1 MASIRE
7 QTRRDFLRAVGT
19 GVPTLNL
26 VLHGSAVGSTQAS
39 AAASLPA
46 SPKFTPIDLGPHFNV
61 TPTQFGPRPQ
71 ARELGSGL
79 SRDGLI
85 RTPAGRQSLRGI
97 PFLLGPEGVE
107 VKRWLLLS
115 TSSQIAGT
123 RKTEIHLGRQASFLC
138 LAAFCGWDPNEAPPI
153 DAGPEDVEKVGQRLA
168 QAVLVY
174 EDGSEYALPLRRRFE
189 VNAPSTEWGHLSF
202 ASLTHEKDA
211 PTQLTDPLRNAMH
224 WGRLQ
229 TAELDEN
236 YPSGPDGRA
245 EPIVWVS
252 ALPNPQPDRPLKSLR
267 LEAMSDDL
275 LVVCG
280 LTLFDGHENP
290 LRFERLALYRIT
302 LPEAIGDVQRWKV
315 EVDLGI
321 VARTYALGEFQ
332 PEAWLSSPEAGLGE
346 RSQPGPE
353 DRFLY
358 AEVTASREATL
369 WLLDSKSGKRYAFD
383 LGPVA
388 GGKEASAGDAEAA
401 RVEVLHG
408 EKVWLHGEV
417 VDASTGRPT
426 PVRLAFR
433 SEQGRYIPPYGHR
446 AEINDAWFEDY
457 GADVKVRDTSFA
469 YLDGT
474 FQAELPVGDV
484 YVEITKGFEYQPVR
498 SKVRIEPGQ
507 REIKLEVKRLA
518 DFRSQGW
525 VSADTHVHFIS
536 PTTALLEGQAEGL
549 NLINLLAAQWGD
561 LFTNV
566 GDLTDS
572 PLTTRDGE
580 MMVWVGTEN
589 RQHILGHLGLL
600 GTRGAVYPMSASGPE
615 ESYLGDPLRSTLAEW
630 ADACRQREGLVVAA
644 HFPYPT
650 AELAADIVLGKI
662 DAVEMWPMGGPGG
675 PQAYFNNLRFLDWY
689 RYLNCGYRLPAVG
702 GTDKMGA
709 YMPAGTNRAYVHLGK
724 EEFTFAN
731 WAKAVRSGNTFVT
744 SGPLL
749 LFQADGHAPG
759 EEITLGAGGGTVDVH
774 AQAVSFVPFHRLEIV
789 MNGRVVASRE
799 ESSGTR
805 EMSLRESVH
814 VAGPGWL
821 AARCSSRLGPVT
833 WWQFAVQAHTSPVYL
848 TIPGQELLSEAAATY
863 MLTLIDGAQTWAETL
878 ATRPDEERLKQV
890 RRVFEDARAELHR
903 RLHASGV
910 GH

>member
-1 MASIRE
+1 MQRLPLAGK
-7 QTRRDFLRAVGT
+7 LRSGCWIAR
-19 GVPTLNL
+19 
-26 VLHGSAVGSTQAS
+26 VGSVTRLIWDR
-39 AAASLPA
+39 SL
-46 SPKFTPIDLGPHFNV
+46 
-61 TPTQFGPRPQ
+61 
-71 ARELGSGL
+71 
-79 SRDGLI
+79 
-85 RTPAGRQSLRGI
+85 
-97 PFLLGPEGVE
+97 
-107 VKRWLLLS
+107 
-115 TSSQIAGT
+115 
-123 RKTEIHLGRQASFLC
+123 
-138 LAAFCGWDPNEAPPI
+138 
-153 DAGPEDVEKVGQRLA
+153 
-168 QAVLVY
+168 
-174 EDGSEYALPLRRRFE
+174 
-189 VNAPSTEWGHLSF
+189 
-202 ASLTHEKDA
+202 
-211 PTQLTDPLRNAMH
+211 
-224 WGRLQ
+224 
-229 TAELDEN
+229 
-236 YPSGPDGRA
+236 
-245 EPIVWVS
+245 
-252 ALPNPQPDRPLKSLR
+252 
-267 LEAMSDDL
+267 
-275 LVVCG
+275 
-280 LTLFDGHENP
+280 
-290 LRFERLALYRIT
+290 
-302 LPEAIGDVQRWKV
+302 
-315 EVDLGI
+315 
-321 VARTYALGEFQ
+321 
-332 PEAWLSSPEAGLGE
+332 
-346 RSQPGPE
+346 
-353 DRFLY
+353 
-358 AEVTASREATL
+358 
-369 WLLDSKSGKRYAFD
+369 
-383 LGPVA
+383 

-600 GTRGAVYPMSASGPE
+600 GTRGAVDPMSASGPE

-731 WAKAVRSGNTFVT
+731 WAKAVRSRQHFRHFR
-744 SGPLL
+744 S
-749 LFQADGHAPG
+749 APPFP
-759 EEITLGAGGGTVDVH
+759 GGRSRARRGDY
-774 AQAVSFVPFHRLEIV
+774 PRG
-789 MNGRVVASRE
+789 GRR
-799 ESSGTR
+799 
-805 EMSLRESVH
+805 
-814 VAGPGWL
+814 
-821 AARCSSRLGPVT
+821 
-833 WWQFAVQAHTSPVYL
+833 
-848 TIPGQELLSEAAATY
+848 
-863 MLTLIDGAQTWAETL
+863 
-878 ATRPDEERLKQV
+878 
-890 RRVFEDARAELHR
+890 HR
-903 RLHASGV
+903 RRPRPSRQFRALSSV
-910 GH
+910 GDCHERARRRLA

>member
-1 MASIRE
+1 MS
-7 QTRRDFLRAVGT
+7 
-19 GVPTLNL
+19 
-26 VLHGSAVGSTQAS
+26 AS
-39 AAASLPA
+39 ASQ
-46 SPKFTPIDLGPHFNV
+46 KFTPIDLGPYFNV
-61 TPTQFGPRPQ
+61 TPAQFGPRPQ
-71 ARELGSGL
+71 AREFGAGSN
-79 SRDGLI
+79 RDGLI
-85 RTPAGRQSLRGI
+85 RTPAGQQSMRGI
-97 PFLLGPEGVE
+97 PFQLGPEGVE

-115 TSSQIAGT
+115 TSSQVPGT
-123 RKTEIHLGRQASFLC
+123 RAAEIPLGRQASFLC
-138 LAAFCGWDPNEAPPI
+138 LAAFCDWDPNEAPPTN
-153 DAGPEDVEKVGQRLA
+153 AGPKHIEKVGQRLA
-168 QAVLVY
+168 QAVLAY
-174 EDGSEYALPLRRRFE
+174 EDGREHSLSLRRRFE

-229 TAELDEN
+229 TAELDQN

-245 EPIVWVS
+245 AAIVWIS

-267 LEAMSDDL
+267 LESTSDDL
-275 LVVCG
+275 LAVCG
-280 LTLFDGHENP
+280 LTLFHGSENP
-290 LRFERLALYRIT
+290 LRFERLALYRIR
-302 LPEAIGDVQRWKV
+302 LPEAIGDIERWKV

-321 VARTYALGEFQ
+321 VARTYALRKFQ
-332 PEAWLSSPEAGLGE
+332 PESWLTSPEAGLGE
-346 RSQPGPE
+346 RSEPMPE

-369 WLLDSKSGKRYAFD
+369 WLLDSKSGKGYSFD
-383 LGPVA
+383 LGAVA
-388 GGKEASAGDAEAA
+388 AGREASPRDAEAV
-401 RVEVLHG
+401 RVEVLQR

-446 AEINDAWFEDY
+446 TEINDAWFEDY
-457 GADVKVRDTSFA
+457 GADVKVKDTSFA
-469 YLDGT
+469 YIDGT
-474 FQAELPVGDV
+474 FQVELPVGDV

-507 REIKLEVKRLA
+507 REVKLEVKRFA

-525 VSADTHVHFIS
+525 VSGDTHVHFIS
-536 PTTALLEGQAEGL
+536 PSTALLEGQAEGL

-566 GDLTDS
+566 GDLTGS

-600 GTRGAVYPMSASGPE
+600 GTRGPVYPMSASGPE

-630 ADACRQREGLVVAA
+630 ADVCRQREGLVVAA

-662 DAVEMWPMGGPGG
+662 DAVEMWPMGGPSG

-709 YMPAGTNRAYVHLGK
+709 YMPAGTNRAYAHLGQA
-724 EEFTFAN
+724 EFNFAN

-749 LFQADGHAPG
+749 HFQADGHAPG
-759 EEITLGAGGGTVDVH
+759 EEITLGPGGATVEVL
-774 AQAVSFVPFHRLEIV
+774 AKAVSFVPFHRLEIV
-789 MNGRVVASRE
+789 TNGRVVASRE

-805 EMSLRESVH
+805 EMSLKESVQ

-821 AARCSSRLGPVT
+821 AARCSSTLGPVT
-833 WWQFAVQAHTSPVYL
+833 SWQFAVQAHTSPVYL

-863 MLTLIDGAQTWAETL
+863 MLTLIDGAETWTETL
-878 ATRPDEERLKQV
+878 ATRPDEERLKEV
-890 RRVFEDARAELHR
+890 RQVFEDARAELHR
-903 RLHASGV
+903 RLHSNGV